1 MTDNKY
7 GQIIS
12 GWLQGCKHVAS
23 PNCEPR
29 PNNASVQLLVVHNIS
44 LPPGEF
50 GGPFIEDLFTNK
62 LEARAHPYF
71 VDIAQLKVS
80 AHFLI
85 RRSGDVVQFVATTE
99 NAWHAG
105 VSRWRD
111 REKCNDFS
119 IGIELEG
126 TDTHLYTDAQ
136 YEALESL
143 IRTCR
148 QAHPEIEPTAIV
160 GHSDIAPGRK
170 TDPGESFDWHR
181 LSQGLGIEE
190 LPDI

>member
-7 GQIIS
+7 GQIVS
-12 GWLQGCKHVAS
+12 GWLQGCKQVAS

-62 LEARAHPYF
+62 LEPHAHPYF